1 MEKGS
6 RTKTKAKLPV
16 KHLIK
21 NVSPV
26 SELNLSRMEQFKKAN
41 EGRLENYIESCC
53 FCKVEMTDIYKTH
66 NPYPLNKNEDA
77 ACCKKCCDDLVGPA
91 RMFLIM
97 NSRTQ

>member
-41 EGRLENYIESCC
+41 EGRLENYIENCC

-77 ACCKKCCDDLVGPA
+77 TCCEKCSDDLVGPA
-91 RMFLIM
+91 RIM
-97 NSRTQ
+97 MILK